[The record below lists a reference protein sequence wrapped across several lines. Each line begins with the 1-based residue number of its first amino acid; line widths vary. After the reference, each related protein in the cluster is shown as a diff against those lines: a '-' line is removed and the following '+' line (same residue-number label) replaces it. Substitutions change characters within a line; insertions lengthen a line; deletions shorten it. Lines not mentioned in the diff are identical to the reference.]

1 MKKPNPMAKDLRQ
14 PKYKQQVIPD
24 KKKPVPKRKEKHK
37 GKNNGW
43 GIDSTLYLIIFNLW
57 YCVDNNKWGK

>member
-1 MKKPNPMAKDLRQ
+1 MKKPNPMANDLRQ

-37 GKNNGW
+37 GK
-43 GIDSTLYLIIFNLW
+43 DDERT
-57 YCVDNNKWGK
+57 